1 MYSLEELNKLY
12 DNKFSGENFKAEPAG
27 LYDPVRHIMS
37 NTGKKIRP
45 MLLLMS
51 CDMFGGD
58 VHQALDSAFAIE
70 VFHNFTLVHD
80 DIMDAAELRRGNPAV
95 HIKFGV
101 NKGILAG
108 DVMLSY
114 AYQYLC
120 SLQADKLA
128 PVLQVFNQTAIEI
141 MEGQQMDIDFEKRTE
156 VTAGEYLKMIEYKTS
171 VLLAAA
177 LKIGAIIAGADEQSR
192 DLVYSFGLKL
202 GLSFQITDDLLDT
215 FGDGSKVG
223 KKIGGDILNNKKTL
237 LLITALN
244 KASHAQRDQLF
255 LLMNEQ
261 NEDKKIAETI
271 RIFDQLNIR
280 NLIENKAEE
289 LFAEALQSLDSIQ
302 IPDSQK
308 SSLKDLAYKIRN
320 RDY

>member
-1 MYSLEELNKLY
+1 
-12 DNKFSGENFKAEPAG
+12 
-27 LYDPVRHIMS
+27 MS

-95 HIKFGV
+95 HIKYGV

-120 SLQADKLA
+120 SLPAEKLV

-141 MEGQQMDIDFEKRTE
+141 MEGQQMDIDFEKRIE
-156 VTAGEYLKMIEYKTS
+156 VAADEYLKMIEYKTS

-177 LKIGAIIAGADEQSR
+177 LKIGSIIAGADEKSR
-192 DLVYSFGLKL
+192 ELVYSFGLKL

-244 KASHAQRDQLF
+244 NANPSQREQLF

-271 RIFDQLNIR
+271 RIFNELNTR
-280 NLIENKAEE
+280 ELIENKAEE

-302 IPDSQK
+302 IPDNQK

>member
-12 DNKFSGENFKAEPAG
+12 DKKFSGENFKAEPAG

-58 VHQALDSAFAIE
+58 IHQALDSAFAIE

-120 SLQADKLA
+120 SLPADKLA

-156 VTAGEYLKMIEYKTS
+156 VAAGEYLKMIEYKTS

-177 LKIGAIIAGADEQSR
+177 LKIGAIIAGADEKSR
-192 DLVYSFGLKL
+192 ELVYSFGLKL

-237 LLITALN
+237 LLITALTN
-244 KASHAQRDQLF
+244 ANHAQRDQLF

-271 RIFDQLNIR
+271 KIFDELNIR

-302 IPDSQK
+302 IPDNQK
-308 SSLKDLAYKIRN
+308 SSLKDLAHKIRN